1 MSFRMIRFCLTLILL
16 AEFGLSA
23 FAQAKDLEPP
33 ASPPVSEWAFIKT
46 LSAPVTLSP
55 HWNRSKKKQ
64 NEVDFRMGV
73 SVKAAF
79 PDSEGLLD
87 TAYEDLQRFFKSVG
101 VPVNGSYQI
110 VTELLP
116 MKKYETFNLIVS
128 ENKCR
133 IQAGDTEGI
142 RRGIFFLQDELLRSD
157 GPFLTMGK
165 KQRSPFV
172 RTRISRCFF
181 GPIKR
186 PPKNKDELLDDV
198 DYYPN
203 GYLNRLAHDGIN
215 GLWLTIEFKNICKT
229 SLTSYVDPDRDR
241 RLDKLRKTVA
251 KCRRY
256 GIDVFIFCIE
266 PRVMSADNPLIK
278 EHPELGS
285 KPFRGRSWLFCPFSE
300 SSQTYL
306 YEAVNDIFSEVPKLG
321 GLINISF
328 GERSTTCLSGA
339 DENWKVSCAIC
350 AKKKP
355 GEILRSSLSAMERG
369 MHAANPN
376 AKLISWLYVPENGT
390 GIQRSTEPLKEIAE
404 LTPPGVICQY
414 NFESGGSKVQLG
426 KKRHAGDYWLSYV
439 GPSRDFTNIVSGA
452 NKGGV
457 EIAAKLQACNSFEV
471 STVPYVP
478 VPGKL
483 YQKYRAMRKLGV
495 TTVMQCWYIGNMP
508 SVMNR
513 AAGAELPFISQ
524 DLTKDEFLIELARR
538 DWGAKHAGQVVKAWE
553 LFSKAYDN
561 YPLTN
566 AFQYYGPMHEGI
578 VWPLHLKPVHK
589 NLSPIW
595 KLEYPPSGDRIGECF
610 SETHTFDE
618 VLELCKRMSDTWQEG
633 LKLIHEIKPLF
644 VNEPERLQDITN
656 AEALGIQFRS
666 GYNIL
671 RFYHLRERL
680 LYGPQKHQ
688 SNILSQIEIIVRE
701 EIDNSSRMIDLC
713 NQNPFL
719 GFQAEAE
726 GYKYFPAKLRWRI
739 DLLQKLLDKELVEAT
754 RAVSAGER
762 PFPEQSGLTENL
774 LRYKSS
780 HVADSFASSWQDDKA
795 WKTVPH
801 ASNQSKGPSWS
812 WQSVCDDTYLYLN
825 VNCKPSEK
833 WRAVEVSIP
842 IEPTHIYP
850 RRTYRANVHG
860 KRDIRQGWLAS
871 DTPWDFVAPMIDG
884 RQSFRLRIPLDSFS
898 DQAEVSHPMRIDVR
912 VKFLS
917 HDKKRQIVKTW
928 APVTSERLKPR
939 LGYGS
944 HYPKRMGW
952 LIRQ

>member
-1 MSFRMIRFCLTLILL
+1 MIRFCLTLILL
-16 AEFGLSA
+16 SEFVLSA
-23 FAQAKDLEPP
+23 FVEAKDLAPP
-33 ASPPVSEWAFIKT
+33 ASPPVSEWAFIKA
-46 LSAPVTLSP
+46 LSSQLTWNP
-55 HWNRSKKKQ
+55 HWSRNKKKQ

-73 SVKAAF
+73 SVKSTF

-87 TAYEDLQRFFKSVG
+87 TAYQDLQNFFKSVG
-101 VPVNGSYQI
+101 VPANGPYQI
-110 VTELLP
+110 ITDQVP
-116 MKKYETFNLIVS
+116 MKKFETFKLIVF
-128 ENKCR
+128 ENECH

-157 GPFLTMGK
+157 GPFLTLGTK
-165 KQRSPFV
+165 ERSPFI

-215 GLWLTIEFKNICKT
+215 ALWLTIEFKNICKT
-229 SLTSYVDPDRDR
+229 SLTSIVDPDRDR

-266 PRVMSADNPLIK
+266 PRVMSPDNPLLK
-278 EHPELGS
+278 DHPEIGS
-285 KPFRGRSWLFCPFSE
+285 KSFRGSSRLFCPFSVA
-300 SSQTYL
+300 SQTYL
-306 YEAVNDIFSEVPKLG
+306 YESVNDIFSEVPKLG

-339 DENWKVSCAIC
+339 DKNWNVACPIC

-369 MHAANPN
+369 MHAANPD

-390 GIQRSTEPLKEIAE
+390 GVQRSTEPLKEIAQ

-414 NFESGGSKVQLG
+414 NFESGGTKIQLG
-426 KKRHAGDYWLSYV
+426 KKRHAGDYWLSYI
-439 GPSRDFTNIVSGA
+439 GPSRDFKNIVYGA
-452 NKGGV
+452 DKGDV
-457 EIAAKLQACNSFEV
+457 EVAAKLQACNSFEV

-478 VPGKL
+478 VPSIL
-483 YQKYRAMRKLGV
+483 YKKYHAMRKLGI

-513 AAGAELPFISQ
+513 AAGSELPFMAGELSE
-524 DLTKDEFLIELARR
+524 KEFLLGLASR
-538 DWGAKHAGQVVKAWE
+538 DWGAEHAQQIVNAWE
-553 LFSKAYDN
+553 LFAKAYDK

-578 VWPLHLKPVHK
+578 VWPLHLKPAHK

-610 SETHTFDE
+610 SETHKFEE
-618 VLELCKRMSDTWQEG
+618 VLELCKHMSDTWQKG
-633 LKLIHEIKPLF
+633 LDIIHEIKPLF
-644 VNEPERLQDITN
+644 VNETERLHDITN

-671 RFYHLRERL
+671 RFYDLRERL
-680 LYGPQKHQ
+680 LYGSRKHQ
-688 SNILSQIEIIVRE
+688 LNILAKIGNIVRE
-701 EIDNSSRMIDLC
+701 EIDNSTKMIVLC
-713 NQNPFL
+713 EQNPFL

-739 DLLQKLLDKELVEAT
+739 GLLQELLRTELVEASQ
-754 RAVSAGER
+754 AVTAGKR
-762 PFPEQSGLTENL
+762 PFAKQSGLAENL
-774 LRYKSS
+774 FSYECNK
-780 HVADSFASSWQDDKA
+780 VADTFAPNWQDEKV
-795 WKTVPH
+795 WKTLPH
-801 ASNQSKGPSWS
+801 APSKSRIPLWS
-812 WQSVCDDTYLYLN
+812 WQSAYDDNFLYLN
-825 VNCKPSEK
+825 VDCAPSKK
-833 WRAVEVSIP
+833 WRAVAIEIP

-850 RRTYRANVHG
+850 RRTFRANVHG

-871 DTPWDFVAPMIDG
+871 DTSWDFVAPMIDG
-884 RQSFRLRIPLDSFS
+884 RQAFRLRIPFSSFRGEA
-898 DQAEVSHPMRIDVR
+898 DPPRPMRIDIR
-912 VKFLS
+912 VTFLS
-917 HDKKRQIVKTW
+917 HDKKKQIVQTW
-928 APVTSERLKPR
+928 ATVTQQRLKPR

-944 HYPKRMGW
+944 NYPDRMGW
-952 LIRQ
+952 LVRQ